1 MTKKPPANPV
11 SVEDVAFFADCVRKW
26 QHVLGLHDWRIS
38 VADKRS
44 TRRAMAEVYKF
55 DLNQRAAS
63 IRVGKDWAGEVV
75 TPENL
80 DKTALHEV
88 LHIFFHE
95 MLDLAARTEDEESIG
110 SAEHRVI
117 NVLEV
122 LLPMIPQGE
131 GR

>member
-11 SVEDVAFFADCVRKW
+11 SAEDVAFFAERVRHW
-26 QHVLGLHDWRIS
+26 QHVLGLHDWRIA
-38 VADKRS
+38 VAEKRS
-44 TRRAMAEVYKF
+44 SRRAMAEVYKF

-63 IRVGKDWAGEVV
+63 IRVGKDWGGEVV

-95 MLDLAARTEDEESIG
+95 MLELSATTEDAEAIG
-110 SAEHRVI
+110 SAEHRCI
-117 NVLEV
+117 NILEV
-122 LLPMIPQGE
+122 LLPMLG
-131 GR
+131 GK